1 MAETAGRGNR
11 MAHRWGG
18 SELVLMARE
27 TGVARD
33 GDVMTGQMVDVGRED
48 GGEGERPAQQH
59 DEDGE
64 DPEEAHRTAAHL
76 ATVAGAGGI
85 EVEGRRPVGR
95 GWWVL
100 IGHARPGISKGF
112 VRGGTNRTIREGVAF
127 AFM

>member
-1 MAETAGRGNR
+1 MTETAGWGSR
-11 MAHRWGG
+11 MAHRRG
-18 SELVLMARE
+18 SGEQALMARE

-33 GDVMTGQMVDVGRED
+33 GDVMAGQMVHIGCED

-85 EVEGRRPVGR
+85 EVEGRRPVGW